1 MLNVYNQMLLNENI
15 LKDIWYNIIDINF
28 ANSIRDILRDN
39 PIVRSYDK
47 IQNVIILDLN
57 LIEFYLNF
65 IRDEI

>member
-1 MLNVYNQMLLNENI
+1 MLNVYNQMLLIENI
-15 LKDIWYNIIDINF
+15 LKAILYNIIDINF
-28 ANSIRDILRDN
+28 ANFIRDILRDN

-47 IQNVIILDLN
+47 IQNVIILDLD